1 MSVTL
6 VPPAATATIPLG
18 DLLPRIDAAF
28 ACVAGREWVPLSAAL
43 GRVVAED
50 VRAAAPVPSFPASA
64 VDGWAVRA
72 GDLGGG
78 GRALPVGGRIAAGH
92 PLGGDVRPGHAY
104 RIFTGAPVPPG
115 LDAVAMQEDCR
126 RDGDLVAIPSL
137 RRGDNLRPAGETLT
151 EGALALR
158 AGVRVRPQEI
168 GVAAMLGL
176 ERLPVRARLRV
187 ALFSTGDELREVGTS
202 LGAGC
207 IHDANRHLLRGLLQG
222 FGCTVTDFGIV
233 ADHALAV
240 RDAIAEAAQGQDLVL
255 TSGGASVGDEDHVK
269 SALAELGR
277 IDQWRVAIRPGKPLI
292 LGRVG
297 ETPFVGLP
305 GNPVSAMV
313 CFLLIARP
321 ILARLGGLD
330 LPPPRR
336 YPLPAGF
343 TLRKTEPRREFRR
356 AVVAERDGRAVVELV
371 PGESSGM
378 LTSMTAAEG
387 LVDLPEG
394 PFAVAP
400 GDPVEF
406 LPLSGLMP

>member
-18 DLLPRIDAAF
+18 ELLPRIDAAF
-28 ACVAGREWVPLSAAL
+28 ACAVGREWVPLPAAL
-43 GRVVAED
+43 GRIVAED
-50 VRAAAPVPSFPASA
+50 VRAAAPVPPFPASA
-64 VDGWAVRA
+64 VDGWAVRVA
-72 GDLGGG
+72 DLGRA

-92 PLGGDVRPGHAY
+92 PLGGDLRPGHAY
-104 RIFTGAPVPPG
+104 RIFTGAAVPPG

-126 RDGDLVAIPSL
+126 PDGDAVAIPHL
-137 RRGDNLRPAGETLT
+137 RRGENLRPAGETLA

-158 AGVRVRPQEI
+158 AGVRVRAQEI

-176 ERLPVRARLRV
+176 EALPVRARLRV
-187 ALFSTGDELREVGTS
+187 ALFSTGDELREIGAA
-202 LGAGC
+202 LGPGC
-207 IHDANRHLLRGLLQG
+207 IYDANRHLLRSLLQG

-240 RDAIAEAAQGQDLVL
+240 RDAIAEAARGHDLVL
-255 TSGGASVGDEDHVK
+255 SSGGASVGDEDHIK

-277 IDQWRVAIRPGKPLI
+277 IDRWRVAIRPGKPLV

-297 ETPFVGLP
+297 GTPFVGLP

-313 CFLLIARP
+313 CFLLVGRP

-330 LPPPRR
+330 LPTPQR

-343 TLRKTEPRREFRR
+343 ALRKTDVRREFRR
-356 AVVAERDGRAVVELV
+356 AVVAERDGWAVAELV

-378 LTSMTAAEG
+378 LTTMTAAAG
-387 LVDLPEG
+387 LVELPEG
-394 PFAVAP
+394 PLDVAP
-400 GDPVEF
+400 GDPVAF
-406 LPLSGLMP
+406 LPLSELLP